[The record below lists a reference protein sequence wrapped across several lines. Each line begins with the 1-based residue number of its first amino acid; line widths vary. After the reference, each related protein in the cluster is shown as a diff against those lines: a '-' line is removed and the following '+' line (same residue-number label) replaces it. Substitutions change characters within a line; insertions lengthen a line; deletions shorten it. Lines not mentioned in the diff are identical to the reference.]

1 MNLDYLLSRIDPSQ
15 VRQLD
20 VQFSK
25 FLSELE
31 TESTDIGVAG
41 FLVSSE
47 LGKGNVCLDFMAF
60 NEHLS
65 SQELQSVLSSIKT
78 SPLVHL
84 VTESIEITESIE
96 TPLVLKGSCLYL
108 QRYYKYENGLDHEI
122 RSRLQPM
129 PWDVDRQSDLLQ
141 SLFDVSPEQS
151 EINWQAVAAYTA
163 AQNKFSVISGGP
175 GTGKTTT
182 VIRLLALIIQQYQ
195 SAYKRSPII
204 KLAAPTGKAA
214 MRLTE
219 SIVGAKQSL
228 KVDLTIKDAI
238 PQKAETLHRLLQ
250 RNLNGDFKY
259 NQHNRLHLDVLI
271 VDEASMIDLPLMS
284 KLISAMPEHGQI
296 ILLGDKD
303 QLASVEA
310 GSVLAD
316 ICDNETQHG
325 YSSGFTEKLKSMV
338 GGDYTDYI
346 EKEGAVIRDHIC
358 QLRKSYRF
366 DENSGI
372 GHLARASNA
381 GDYEA
386 WHTALNPDSHESFSD
401 IAFHEL
407 TDEAYKAVISEATED
422 ISKNIKQIN
431 QQGMSDTQALEI
443 HKAYGRYQI
452 LCALKEGPLGVS
464 GINEE
469 IEKLLKHKGA
479 ITGESQWYVGRP
491 VIILENDYGLNLYN
505 GDIGILL
512 PQMTESGEA
521 KLKATFIGAD
531 EKVRWVQPSRLPKHD
546 TVYAMTVHKSQG
558 SEFEHCTFI
567 LPNYAVPILTKELIY
582 TGITRAKKTL
592 TLLADNRVLKSALK
606 KKVQRSSG
614 LGQLLWRSQSR
625 AVTSDEHK
633 NVDVTEPLNESTEA
647 EIKVLKESN
656 EKQHLDS
663 SQLPDDE
670 SQFSLF

>member
-1 MNLDYLLSRIDPSQ
+1 MNLDYLLSRIDQ
-15 VRQLD
+15 NKIRQLD
-20 VQFSK
+20 VQFAK
-25 FLSELE
+25 FLSELDTQVNSDSNGQSE
-31 TESTDIGVAG
+31 NVGIAG
-41 FLVSSE
+41 FMVSHE
-47 LGKGNVCLDFMAF
+47 LGKGNVCLDFSAF
-60 NEHLS
+60 NEYM
-65 SQELQSVLSSIKT
+65 SQSELQQVLECIKL
-78 SPLVHL
+78 SALVHIA
-84 VTESIEITESIE
+84 EGPKNPGDSDSIEA
-96 TPLVLKGSCLYL
+96 PLVLKGSCLYL
-108 QRYYKYENGLDHEI
+108 QRYFEYEKGLDLDI
-122 RSRLQPM
+122 RCRLQAM
-129 PWDVDRQSDLLQ
+129 PWNVDDQSELIQ
-141 SLFDVSPEQS
+141 SLFNVSPEQAH
-151 EINWQAVAAYTA
+151 IDWQAVAAYTA
-163 AQNKFSVISGGP
+163 AKNRFSVISGGP

-182 VIRLLALIIQQYQ
+182 VIRLLALIIQLYQ
-195 SAYKRSPII
+195 SSYKRSPII

-228 KVDLTIKDAI
+228 DVDLSIKDVI

-259 NQHNRLHLDVLI
+259 NQHNPLHLDVLI

-284 KLISAMPEHGQI
+284 KLVRAMPEHGQI

-316 ICDNETQHG
+316 ICDNEIKHG
-325 YSSGFTEKLKSMV
+325 YSEDLSQKLSKIV
-338 GGDYTDYI
+338 GGNYSEFI
-346 EKEGAVIRDHIC
+346 EAQGAPIRDHIC

-381 GDYEA
+381 GDYKA
-386 WHTALNPDSHESFSD
+386 WQAALGTTSSFKD

-407 TDEAYKAVISEATED
+407 SDDAYKAVLTEACTE
-422 ISKNIKQIN
+422 IIGNIKQIN
-431 QQGMSDTQALEI
+431 PKGMTDAQALNL

-469 IEKLLKHKGA
+469 IEKQLKNKGM
-479 ITGESQWYVGRP
+479 ILGESQWYLGRP
-491 VIILENDYGLNLYN
+491 VIILENDYGLSLYN

-512 PQMTESGEA
+512 PQITDNGDA

-531 EKVRWVQPSRLPKHD
+531 EKVRWIQPSRLPKHD

-582 TGITRAKKTL
+582 TGITRAKKQL

-614 LGQLLWRSQSR
+614 LGNLLWRQNNQEIDAGLKSEIVER
-625 AVTSDEHK
+625 K
-633 NVDVTEPLNESTEA
+633 LES
-647 EIKVLKESN
+647 
-656 EKQHLDS
+656 
-663 SQLPDDE
+663 LPDDD
-670 SQFSLF
+670 SQFTLF